1 MASLGPNLN
10 SSQILVTIA
19 ESISS
24 LDEKQTVFGRAVEG
38 LDVIDKINNILVNK
52 DGKPMQNCRFI
63 LYL

>member
-19 ESISS
+19 ENISS